1 MDDLAKM
8 VDFSGQVVF
17 VTGASR
23 GIGRAI
29 ARFFARAGA
38 SVALASR
45 SAEPLAAVAG
55 EVEAAG
61 GEALV
66 PRGYL
71 QTASTSLQIR
81 ALAA

>member
-1 MDDLAKM
+1 M

-29 ARFFARAGA
+29 ALVFARAGA
-38 SVALASR
+38 RVALASR
-45 SAEPLAAVAG
+45 SAERLAVVAG

-66 PRGYL
+66 VP
-71 QTASTSLQIR
+71 TDVAVETEV
-81 ALAA
+81 

>member
-29 ARFFARAGA
+29 AVVFARAGA
-38 SVALASR
+38 RVALASFPGAC
-45 SAEPLAAVAG
+45 SKWTQAFLNCC
-55 EVEAAG
+55 
-61 GEALV
+61 
-66 PRGYL
+66 
-71 QTASTSLQIR
+71 
-81 ALAA
+81 

>member
-29 ARFFARAGA
+29 ALVFARAGA
-38 SVALASR
+38 RVASVSYTHLTLPTKA
-45 SAEPLAAVAG
+45 
-55 EVEAAG
+55 
-61 GEALV
+61 
-66 PRGYL
+66 
-71 QTASTSLQIR
+71 
-81 ALAA
+81 